1 MANMTTIRVALWGEK
16 TALLLVLEV
25 VLDCMFCEMRIS
37 VGQET
42 FTKVHV
48 NRTVVDCFLGGLSLC
63 RVEGVYLYSICIFL
77 TLNPLLFLNRVY
89 KSITINDMLSLLTLL
104 VMFLHCK
111 ETFPFRLTHQILNEK
126 KEVKPELNLGIF
138 FSIFLFVI

>member
-1 MANMTTIRVALWGEK
+1 MANMTTIPVALWGEK

-42 FTKVHV
+42 FTKVYV

-63 RVEGVYLYSICIFL
+63 RVEGVYLYSCMYIF
-77 TLNPLLFLNRVY
+77 NS
-89 KSITINDMLSLLTLL
+89 KSITISKQGLQKHHN
-104 VMFLHCK
+104 K
-111 ETFPFRLTHQILNEK
+111 
-126 KEVKPELNLGIF
+126 
-138 FSIFLFVI
+138 